1 VARLLMERGA
11 DADAADLRGNL
22 ALHGAAAGGHLD
34 TLRLLLPRTRQP
46 ALKNLG
52 GKSAQDLA
60 RERGHEEAARLF

>member
-1 VARLLMERGA
+1 
-11 DADAADLRGNL
+11 LRGNL
-22 ALHGAAAGGHLD
+22 ALHGAADGGHLD

-46 ALKNLG
+46 DLKNLE